1 MWPQIPLVARSI
13 SSPMIVLATLGILTA
28 GFGSLGLWFS
38 RHISHDQD
46 DQPPAS
52 KPG

>member
-13 SSPMIVLATLGILTA
+13 ASPAIVLTALGILTA

-46 DQPPAS
+46 NQLKD
-52 KPG
+52 